1 MLETSNTVAA
11 PLSAEGLLRDAPA
24 LHRAV
29 RAFGRAA
36 GTDETAVAAS
46 LLLQAWAVSVTRPA
60 IAGLVGARRVPD
72 LAASNTI
79 LFFDEAH
86 RPARTAAVT
95 PRCAVVKGDE
105 AAAGSWAESV
115 ADDDALFAWV
125 RARLFDG
132 HLGPLIEALHD

>member
-1 MLETSNTVAA
+1 MLETSNTFSV
-11 PLSAEGLLRDAPA
+11 PVPAEGLLRDAPA

-60 IAGLVGARRVPD
+60 IAGLVGARPVPG
-72 LAASNTI
+72 LAASNTL

-95 PRCAVVKGDE
+95 PRFAVVEGDE
-105 AAAGSWAESV
+105 AAVDPWAECV
-115 ADDDALFAWV
+115 ANDDAL
-125 RARLFDG
+125 
-132 HLGPLIEALHD
+132 